1 MLIGMPT
8 ESKTEILLKNG
19 VILDRVHTGV
29 SIIVDMADV
38 AVDTDETEKIGVLT
52 EEVTDTSVLKIEEL
66 TEVDVDKIVEQ
77 TEVLTECTGASSV
90 AEEVTISSVDEV
102 LNTST
107 IESCSWE
114 VLGVELAISPV
125 EADSTNVIVF
135 GGE

>member
-1 MLIGMPT
+1 MLTRMLAK
-8 ESKTEILLKNG
+8 SKTEILLKNG
-19 VILDRVHTGV
+19 ATLDRVHTGISTIDGV
-29 SIIVDMADV
+29 ANV
-38 AVDTDETEKIGVLT
+38 AVDTDKTDKAEVLT
-52 EEVTDTSVLKIEEL
+52 GASVLKIEEL
-66 TEVDVDKIVEQ
+66 TKVDVDKIVEQ

-114 VLGVELAISPV
+114 VLGVELAISQI
-125 EADSTNVIVF
+125 EADSTNVTVF